1 MAPSCGDKPVH
12 SDYTVANDGKAVL
25 QDRRPQL
32 DGDYYE
38 IRVEGHLGTS
48 GERWSDGLTVHHED
62 GGTTL
67 LGGTVD
73 QAGLHG
79 ILMRIRD
86 LGLTLV
92 SVNRLAVGS
101 RDVGA
106 SGEQL
111 C

>member
-1 MAPSCGDKPVH
+1 M
-12 SDYTVANDGKAVL
+12 
-25 QDRRPQL
+25 

-38 IRVEGHLGTS
+38 IRIEGHLATGW
-48 GERWSDGLTVHHED
+48 EDWSAELTVRHED
-62 GGTTL
+62 SGTTL
-67 LGGTVD
+67 LCGTVD

-79 ILMRIRD
+79 VLMRIRD

-92 SVNRLAVGS
+92 SVNRFTASS

-106 SGEQL
+106 SGEQR